1 MRIPTRTQVAIIGAG
16 PSGLLLGQLLHK
28 HGIDNVIVERQTAAY
43 VLGRVRAGVIE
54 QGTIEL
60 LDEAGVGARMHA
72 DGLVH
77 DGVQICVDGVRHRL
91 SFKEMTGKAVMVYG
105 QTEITKDLM
114 DGRALAGAPTI
125 YSAHDVKLHGIFDG
139 QPRVTFRVDEQEHE
153 LVCDFIAGCD
163 GFHGVSRKSVPPSA
177 IAAHER
183 VYPLGWLGLLSETPP
198 VSDEL
203 IYVRHPLGFALCSM
217 RSPTRS
223 RYYLQCS
230 LAEDIESWP
239 DERFWSELRP
249 RLDEEARE
257 RLVTG
262 PSIEKSIAPLRSFVA
277 EPMRFGRLFLAGD
290 AAHIV
295 PPTGAKGLNLA
306 ASDVRYL
313 SRAFVEYYAEK
324 SDAGI
329 NDYSARALARVWKAE
344 RFSWWMTMTLHRI
357 SDNNFDHKIQLA
369 ELDYL
374 FRSKAAMTVFAE
386 NYVGLPY

>member
-1 MRIPTRTQVAIIGAG
+1 MRTQVAIIGAG

-28 HGIDNVIVERQTAAY
+28 HGIDNVILERHTGEY

-54 QGTIEL
+54 QGTIGL
-60 LDEAGVGARMHA
+60 LDEAGAGARMHA

-77 DGVQICVDGVRHRL
+77 DGVQICVDGVRHRISL
-91 SFKEMTGKAVMVYG
+91 NDMTGKAVMVYG

-114 DGRALAGAPTI
+114 DCRALAGAPTI
-125 YSAHDVKLHGIFDG
+125 YSADDVELHGIFDG
-139 QPRVTFRVDEQEHE
+139 QPRVTFRADGKEHE

-163 GFHGVSRKSVPPSA
+163 GFHGVSRKSVPAAA
-177 IAAHER
+177 ITAHER

-223 RYYLQCS
+223 RYYIQCS
-230 LAEDIESWP
+230 LAEDIEAWP

-249 RLDEEARE
+249 RLDDEARE

-262 PSIEKSIAPLRSFVA
+262 PSLEKSIAPLRSFVA

-313 SRAFVEYYAEK
+313 SQAFIEHYAEK

-329 NDYSARALARVWKAE
+329 DHYSARALARVWKAE

-357 SDNNFDHKIQLA
+357 SDNSFDHKIQLA

-374 FRSKAAMTVFAE
+374 FRSKAAQTVFAE